1 MLYPK
6 NSNTNDISEYMT
18 ANRHINFIGCNSDDN
33 MRDSLLYMKL
43 LLYFCITLIIDI
55 LLHSIVP
62 VIHRL
67 LRLDAVH
74 GSEAGLKKNNDI
86 TLMLCPYNPSNP
98 LANYSP
104 IRHVPAPSFGCPVV
118 QTFNFPPVNKKT
130 AHSFQ
135 NWLHKMYF
143 TFRRENAIF

>member
-62 VIHRL
+62 VMHRL

-86 TLMLCPYNPSNP
+86 TFNLIYTIIQ
-98 LANYSP
+98 P
-104 IRHVPAPSFGCPVV
+104 IRQFFQMRLCDHSPAKAF
-118 QTFNFPPVNKKT
+118 F
-130 AHSFQ
+130 SFQ
-135 NWLHKMYF
+135 YLSLLYGL
-143 TFRRENAIF
+143 